1 MEMLRCG
8 WVKVNRVW
16 LIGFI
21 LAFTD
26 LLQCLGSVCLGSHL
40 IPVLLSYINV
50 HDLVH
55 SRSAFTCTF
64 DEQYVYPFYKS
75 RYVYLIACS
84 LSHR

>member
-26 LLQCLGSVCLGSHL
+26 SSPCLGLVCLSSHL
-40 IPVLLSYINV
+40 IPILLSYINV
-50 HDLVH
+50 HNCDLVH
-55 SRSAFTCTF
+55 SCSVFTCTF
-64 DEQYVYPFYKS
+64 AEQYVYSFY
-75 RYVYLIACS
+75 
-84 LSHR
+84 